1 MLSLRLVV
9 VSALLMSAIACGSGY
24 SSPSTAPSP
33 TPSPT
38 PSPAPTTGGPSSS
51 VVIPVGA
58 TSLGN
63 AAYAPDELNVAAGT
77 TVTWMNT
84 DFVSHTSTSDKTG
97 WDSGI
102 VAPGG
107 QFSVAFQ
114 TPGRFPYHCAIHPG
128 MIGTVVVN

>member
-9 VSALLMSAIACGSGY
+9 VSAILMSAIACGGGY

-33 TPSPT
+33 TPAPT
-38 PSPAPTTGGPSSS
+38 PTSGAPSSS
-51 VVIPVGA
+51 VAIPVGA
-58 TSLGN
+58 ASLGN
-63 AAYAPDELNVAAGT
+63 SAYAPDELNVAAGT

-84 DFVSHTSTSDKTG
+84 DSVSHTSTSDASG
-97 WDSGI
+97 WNSGI

-114 TPGRFPYHCAIHPG
+114 TPGRYSYHCAIHPG
-128 MIGTVVVN
+128 MVGTVVVN